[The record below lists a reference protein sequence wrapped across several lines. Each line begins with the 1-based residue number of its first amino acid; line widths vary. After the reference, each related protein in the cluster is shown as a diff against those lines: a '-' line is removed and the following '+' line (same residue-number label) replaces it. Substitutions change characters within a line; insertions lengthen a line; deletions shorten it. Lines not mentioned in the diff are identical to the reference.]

1 MENFSLLEYRETIG
15 EIEAILTEEQWKIFF
30 DKLQGYSL
38 KEIAENNGIKPKR
51 VYRQF
56 GKIKSVVT
64 DVMEKQRLYE

>member
-1 MENFSLLEYRETIG
+1 MQGNHRR
-15 EIEAILTEEQWKIFF
+15 IEAILTEDQRKIFF

-38 KEIAENNGIKPKR
+38 KEIAKKNGIKLKR